1 LRPQESCH
9 KFRAMWGRASS
20 VPVAPVASLSTSADG
35 DVVRALAH
43 RLDGVEDDVAHLA
56 ARFGRLNARITAAL
70 RYVPEEYEDER
81 EEE

>member
-1 LRPQESCH
+1 
-9 KFRAMWGRASS
+9 
-20 VPVAPVASLSTSADG
+20 
-35 DVVRALAH
+35 VVRALAH